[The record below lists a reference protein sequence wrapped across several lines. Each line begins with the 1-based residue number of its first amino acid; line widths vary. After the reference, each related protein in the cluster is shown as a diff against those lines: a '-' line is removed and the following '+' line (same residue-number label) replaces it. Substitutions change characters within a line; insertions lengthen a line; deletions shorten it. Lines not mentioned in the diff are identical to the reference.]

1 MKALVVDYEIARFGA
16 ALVASTLRPST
27 PTRLGPLKLKELPQA
42 DLPNAEWVRI
52 APRMAGI
59 CGSDL
64 ATVHGQSSRW
74 FETIVSFP
82 FTPGHEVV
90 ADDPNG
96 QRVVVEP
103 VLGCV
108 ARGLSPLC
116 TACAD
121 GRLGNCERI
130 THGCLDAGLQTGFC
144 CDTGGGWSTEML
156 AHPSQLHPVPDEL
169 SDSAAVMIEPTA
181 CGLHAALSADVQPDE
196 TVVVIGAGTLGLTT
210 IAALTRW
217 SPPKQLI
224 LAAKYA
230 HQQSFGREFSTAC
243 AKPTVVCEPAQ
254 LIRVVR
260 STLGTHLLS
269 SDSSLHPDH
278 DPHSRLSGGA
288 DVTIDCVGSAESL
301 RTALAVTRPGGRVIM
316 VGMPGVQTVDLTP
329 LWQREISL
337 TGAYTYGTELIQ
349 GTPIRSF
356 DLAAELVAAAD
367 LGRLVSAT
375 YPLTR
380 FPEALAHASSSG
392 SRGGVKIA
400 FDLHSPDYPAAP
412 MLSTR
417 KAARR

>member
-1 MKALVVDYEIARFGA
+1 
-16 ALVASTLRPST
+16 
-27 PTRLGPLKLKELPQA
+27 
-42 DLPNAEWVRI
+42 
-52 APRMAGI
+52 
-59 CGSDL
+59 
-64 ATVHGQSSRW
+64 
-74 FETIVSFP
+74 
-82 FTPGHEVV
+82 
-90 ADDPNG
+90 
-96 QRVVVEP
+96 
-103 VLGCV
+103 
-108 ARGLSPLC
+108 
-116 TACAD
+116 
-121 GRLGNCERI
+121 
-130 THGCLDAGLQTGFC
+130 
-144 CDTGGGWSTEML
+144 
-156 AHPSQLHPVPDEL
+156 
-169 SDSAAVMIEPTA
+169 
-181 CGLHAALSADVQPDE
+181 
-196 TVVVIGAGTLGLTT
+196 
-210 IAALTRW
+210 
-217 SPPKQLI
+217 
-224 LAAKYA
+224 
-230 HQQSFGREFSTAC
+230 
-243 AKPTVVCEPAQ
+243 
-254 LIRVVR
+254 
-260 STLGTHLLS
+260 
-269 SDSSLHPDH
+269 HPDN